1 MGKNYRKFLYTYRKR
16 LKLNER
22 KVSRPTGFHPLGKCM
37 ENFCGFCFIGTEK
50 AIAQLKI
57 HQENFCGLSKF
68 AKTAKLFSRLTFVVY
83 TNMANTARTYL
94 QRG

>member
-1 MGKNYRKFLYTYRKR
+1 MREKFH
-16 LKLNER
+16 
-22 KVSRPTGFHPLGKCM
+22 GPLDSSKCM

-83 TNMANTARTYL
+83 SNIANTACTCSGVNL
-94 QRG
+94 QGYNLCKFCEISLAHIF